1 MSGKPDPF
9 AFVLSFSGRK
19 RAVGGATTSTLNLTQ
34 TAIGGQATS
43 VVCRTGT
50 PLIAGEEERTREV
63 FGDYVSIYDFAQSVA
78 DGATAPLYYESRLPE
93 LHF

>member
-1 MSGKPDPF
+1 MYPVQNVNHQTGCT
-9 AFVLSFSGRK
+9 GR
-19 RAVGGATTSTLNLTQ
+19 RRDDEHAQPHANGDRR
-34 TAIGGQATS
+34 QATS

-63 FGDYVSIYDFAQSVA
+63 FGDYVSIYDFAQSAA